1 MRIGIQILSLK
12 PGQVGG
18 QEVLVRRL
26 MARMAPM
33 LGRDRLVVFLRPE
46 LASEPVWRPVLDHPA
61 IEAATARPE
70 EHYGEG
76 YADWSLQVLR
86 DAVLDVVFFPLF
98 FFFPRPLPIPV
109 AVHVPDLQHEFYP
122 EYFPPE
128 QLAWRRERIP
138 ESVAMADAVVTGSE
152 FSAAT
157 LRERLHADPCRL
169 HVIPN
174 GGFLPEEIRAAEEN
188 RVRSLFQS
196 PSAGSLTKG
205 VAKKASDP
213 LFSDPSFVFYPAA
226 DWPHKNH
233 ETLLRA
239 MAILAGRGRA
249 EHLVL
254 TGMLSRSGER
264 LGALADQ
271 LGIAGRVHF
280 LGNVEQNRLI
290 GLYRRARLLAFPSR
304 FEGFGLPLVE
314 AMQLDCP
321 IVASRAPAVVE
332 TAGDAAVFCDDS
344 PEAWADALAS
354 TLDSPELLADL
365 RRRGSARA
373 AAFDWDQAATR
384 CLGLL
389 RELGGRGPRR
399 A

>member
-1 MRIGIQILSLK
+1 M
-12 PGQVGG
+12 
-18 QEVLVRRL
+18 
-26 MARMAPM
+26 
-33 LGRDRLVVFLRPE
+33 
-46 LASEPVWRPVLDHPA
+46 
-61 IEAATARPE
+61 
-70 EHYGEG
+70 
-76 YADWSLQVLR
+76 
-86 DAVLDVVFFPLF
+86 
-98 FFFPRPLPIPV
+98 
-109 AVHVPDLQHEFYP
+109 
-122 EYFPPE
+122 
-128 QLAWRRERIP
+128 
-138 ESVAMADAVVTGSE
+138 
-152 FSAAT
+152 
-157 LRERLHADPCRL
+157 
-169 HVIPN
+169 
-174 GGFLPEEIRAAEEN
+174 
-188 RVRSLFQS
+188 
-196 PSAGSLTKG
+196 
-205 VAKKASDP
+205 ASDP
-213 LFSDPSFVFYPAA
+213 ICPDLPFVFYPAA

-254 TGMLSRSGER
+254 TGMLSQSGER
-264 LGALADQ
+264 LHALADG
-271 LGIAGRVHF
+271 LGVSGRVHF
-280 LGNVEQNRLI
+280 LGNVEQDRVI
-290 GLYRRARLLAFPSR
+290 GLYRRARLLVFPSR

-314 AMQLDCP
+314 AMQLGCP

-389 RELGGRGPRR
+389 RELGGKGRHR